1 MQLPSRLKEAFML
14 RLTGLGVRNLRSLR
28 DTGVI
33 DLKPITVLVGKNS
46 AGKSTFA
53 RVLPLLKQS
62 AERRKQGP
70 VLWFGRLVDFG
81 SFQEAISSFAES
93 AAIDIA
99 FRFGTPSATYVGRRT
114 TRPEQ
119 SEMLEGAVIDARLS
133 IASEGEDGRTVFREL
148 ALSIFGVEVLITSAS
163 AREVLLKING
173 QQVLP
178 PSEGRILVSQGAIL
192 PALRVMYRDQ
202 VTTPTVSDATYF
214 RAQRAERLGTTEVR
228 AAISTFV
235 HGNTLPERKDE
246 IARRLP
252 IASPSV
258 LLEHCREL
266 TGVPDTWR
274 ASMAGLLATSPR
286 LLALQ
291 KALVLYNLEALLLEL
306 DDALLG
312 FSAGINYLEPLRAT
326 AQRYYRREEVSI
338 DELDPKG
345 LNTTF
350 FLQGLSV
357 RERDQLNEWLRS
369 TFGFALSVKTAGGHT
384 SLNIETVGSGF
395 SRNMADVGL
404 GYSQLAPVAI
414 QLWSAT
420 RRGAIRSTSAVRGG
434 VYAPQQ
440 YRERSAV
447 VVVEQ
452 PELHL
457 HPAYQAKLADVFAA
471 CVKSPENQA
480 TVGRHPLRILAET
493 HSPNLINRLGE
504 LVGSGALR
512 SEHVQVLVFESEPGK
527 NAATSIRTATFDEE
541 GILQNWPIGFFE
553 Y

>member
-1 MQLPSRLKEAFML
+1 ML

-33 DLKPITVLVGKNS
+33 DLKPITILVGKNS

-70 VLWFGRLVDFG
+70 ILWFGRLVDFG

-93 AAIDIA
+93 GEIDID
-99 FRFGTPSATYVGRRT
+99 FRFSTPPATFVGRRSN
-114 TRPEQ
+114 RFEEPSLLDQ
-119 SEMLEGAVIDARLS
+119 GILDAKLT
-133 IASEGEDGRTVFREL
+133 IASEGDDGRTVFREL
-148 ALSIFGVEVLITSAS
+148 ALNIFGVEVLITSAS
-163 AREVLLKING
+163 AREVQLKICG
-173 QQVLP
+173 HPVLP
-178 PSEGRILVSQGAIL
+178 PDEGRIFVSQGAVL
-192 PALRVMYRDQ
+192 PALRVVFRDQ
-202 VTTPTVSDATYF
+202 VISSTVSDATYF
-214 RAQRAERLGTTEVR
+214 RAQRAERLGTAEVR
-228 AAISTFV
+228 AAISAFV

-252 IASPSV
+252 LTSANE
-258 LLEHCREL
+258 LLKHCQAL
-266 TGVPDTWR
+266 TAVPDTWR
-274 ASMAGLLATSPR
+274 TNMASLSALSPR
-286 LLALQ
+286 LLQLQ

-306 DDALLG
+306 DDALLS

-326 AQRYYRREEVSI
+326 AQRYYRREEVST

-369 TFGFALSVKTAGGHT
+369 TFGFSLTVKTAGGHT
-384 SLNIETVGSGF
+384 SLNIETVGSGH

-414 QLWSAT
+414 QLWSAA
-420 RRGAIRSTSAVRGG
+420 RRGPIRSPSALRGG
-434 VYAPQQ
+434 IYAPSQL
-440 YRERSAV
+440 RERSAV

-471 CVKSPENQA
+471 CVKPSEQQTSA
-480 TVGRHPLRILAET
+480 STRFPLRIVAET

-504 LVGSGALR
+504 LVGDGVLR
-512 SEHVQVLVFESEPGK
+512 SQDVQVLVFETPEKDP
-527 NAATSIRTATFDEE
+527 ATNIRTATFDEK
-541 GILQNWPIGFFE
+541 GILRNWPIGFFE

>member
-1 MQLPSRLKEAFML
+1 ML
-14 RLTGLGVRNLRSLR
+14 RVTGFGVRNLRSLR
-28 DTGVI
+28 DTGVV
-33 DLKPITVLVGKNS
+33 DLRPITILVGKNS
-46 AGKSTFA
+46 AGKSSFA

-93 AAIDIA
+93 GEIDILL
-99 FRFGTPSATYVGRRT
+99 RYSAPPATFVGRRPNRPDDPRIST
-114 TRPEQ
+114 TA
-119 SEMLEGAVIDARLS
+119 SLDARLTL
-133 IASEGEDGRTVFREL
+133 ASEGDDGRTVFRKL
-148 ALSIFGVEVLITSAS
+148 ALNVFGVDVLITSANS
-163 AREVLLKING
+163 REVQLKIDG
-173 QQVLP
+173 RLVLP
-178 PSEGRILVSQGAIL
+178 PNEGRILVSQGAIL
-192 PALRVMYRDQ
+192 PVLRILYRDQ
-202 VTTPTVSDATYF
+202 VISSTVSDATYF
-214 RAQRAERLGTTEVR
+214 RTQRAERLGTDAVR
-228 AAISTFV
+228 SAISNFV

-246 IARRLP
+246 IARKLP
-252 IASPSV
+252 LATTGV
-258 LLEHCREL
+258 LLQHCRDL
-266 TGVPDTWR
+266 TAVPDTWR
-274 ASMAGLLATSPR
+274 TNMVSLLPSSPR
-286 LLALQ
+286 IIELQ

-306 DDALLG
+306 DDALLS

-326 AQRYYRREEVSI
+326 AQRYVRREEVST

-350 FLQGLSV
+350 FIQGLSV
-357 RERDQLNEWLRS
+357 REREQLNDWLRS
-369 TFGFALSVKTAGGHT
+369 TFGFTLTVKIAGGHA
-384 SLNIETVGSGF
+384 SLNIETTGSSY

-420 RRGAIRSTSAVRGG
+420 RRGPVRSPSALRGG
-434 VYAPQQ
+434 TYTSSQL
-440 YRERSAV
+440 RERSPV

-471 CVKSPENQA
+471 CVKQSNPA
-480 TVGRHPLRILAET
+480 TNASAGLELPLRIVAET

-504 LVGSGALR
+504 LVGEGVLR
-512 SEHVQVLVFESEPGK
+512 SEDVQVLVFEAD
-527 NAATSIRTATFDEE
+527 AANSSAAVIRKAIFDDA
-541 GILQNWPIGFFE
+541 GVLQNWPIGFFE